1 MAQLRQAIARL
12 PRPQREAVEL
22 CVFAGLDHGA
32 AAIAM
37 GVSVGTV
44 KSRLHRA
51 RRRLQGD
58 LRSVALTRPAQ
69 HDQPASEARQWTT

>member
-1 MAQLRQAIARL
+1 MEQVRRAIARL
-12 PRPQREAVEL
+12 PRPQRETVEL
-22 CVFAGLDHGA
+22 CVFAGLGHQA

-51 RRRLQGD
+51 RQQL
-58 LRSVALTRPAQ
+58 
-69 HDQPASEARQWTT
+69 ASELQMVAHEPDLAGPVSREAR